1 VNAYITGN
9 AIGGGAGADDVD
21 DGFVLLKSPVFDLTS
36 YYNPSIKFYQW
47 FANGGGWSV
56 ANDSMNIYLDNG
68 QEQVLVS
75 NTVGQLNNSW
85 LEKNINVSQF
95 ISATSEMRFLV
106 KVTDYSPDNHLSEGG
121 IDGFEVYEDTINPLG
136 TSSFDL
142 ENEMIYPNPSSSII
156 NITIKGVKKIFN
168 SSGQLMLTS
177 SEKVIRVSEFNSG
190 IYFVLIENKY
200 FKFVKL

>member
-1 VNAYITGN
+1 
-9 AIGGGAGADDVD
+9 
-21 DGFVLLKSPVFDLTS
+21 
-36 YYNPSIKFYQW
+36 
-47 FANGGGWSV
+47 
-56 ANDSMNIYLDNG
+56 MNIYLDNG

-136 TSSFDL
+136 ISSFDL

-156 NITIKGVKKIFN
+156 NIPIEGVKKIFN

>member
-1 VNAYITGN
+1 
-9 AIGGGAGADDVD
+9 
-21 DGFVLLKSPVFDLTS
+21 
-36 YYNPSIKFYQW
+36 
-47 FANGGGWSV
+47 
-56 ANDSMNIYLDNG
+56 
-68 QEQVLVS
+68 
-75 NTVGQLNNSW
+75 
-85 LEKNINVSQF
+85 
-95 ISATSEMRFLV
+95 MRFLV

-136 TSSFDL
+136 ISSFDL

-156 NITIKGVKKIFN
+156 NIPIEGVKKIYN

-177 SEKVIRVSEFNSG
+177 SEKVIKVSELNSG